1 MEFWKYILLFG
12 TAFLAGLS
20 AFLFKEVPRAT
31 LKTILS
37 FSGAYILG
45 ITVLHLLPDV
55 FMSHQTMIGQWIL
68 AGFFIQLLL
77 EQLSKGIEHGHIH
90 PTHSPNVGFAFQVMA
105 GLCLHSF
112 LEGIPLGAYPNDV
125 LTESHAHNGHVHFFW
140 AIILH
145 ELPASF
151 TLAALLLLSN
161 FKKSLV
167 LICLLIKCSMAPLGA
182 FLSQSMAF
190 DPQLSTIATAV
201 VIGLFLHIATTI
213 LFEADSNQHHQIEWD
228 RLLAIAL
235 GAGLALVS
243 SSF

>member
-1 MEFWKYILLFG
+1 MEYWKYILLFS
-12 TAFLAGLS
+12 TALLAGLS
-20 AFLFKEVPRAT
+20 AFLFKEVPRTT

-55 FMSHQTMIGQWIL
+55 FMSQQAKIGQWIL

-90 PTHSPNVGFAFQVMA
+90 PTHSPNFGFAMQVMA
-105 GLCLHSF
+105 GLSLHSF
-112 LEGIPLGAYPNDV
+112 LEGIPLGAYPDAAV
-125 LTESHAHNGHVHFFW
+125 ASAHSGHGHFFW

-151 TLAALLLLSN
+151 TLVALLLLSN
-161 FKKSLV
+161 FKKQFV
-167 LICLLIKCSMAPLGA
+167 VICLLIKCSMAPLGA
-182 FLSQSMAF
+182 FLAQSMAI
-190 DPQLSTIATAV
+190 DPYYSVIATAV

-213 LFEADSNQHHQIEWD
+213 LFEADSNQHHHIEWD

-235 GAGLALVS
+235 GAGLAVVS
-243 SSF
+243 SAI

>member
-1 MEFWKYILLFG
+1 MEFWKYILLFA
-12 TAFLAGLS
+12 TALLAGLS

-55 FMSHQTMIGQWIL
+55 FRSQQNSVGQWIL

-90 PTHSPNVGFAFQVMA
+90 PTHSPNTGFALQVMA

-112 LEGIPLGAYPNDV
+112 LEGIPLGAYPETAV
-125 LTESHAHNGHVHFFW
+125 LEVHKHTHSGHGHFFW

-151 TLAALLLLSN
+151 TLVALLLLSN
-161 FKKSLV
+161 FKKSMV
-167 LICLLIKCSMAPLGA
+167 FICLLIKCCMAPMGA
-182 FLSQSMAF
+182 FLAQKLAI
-190 DPQLSTIATAV
+190 DPQISVYATAV

-213 LFEADSNQHHQIEWD
+213 LFEADSTQHHTIAWD
-228 RLLAIAL
+228 RLVAIAL
-235 GAGLALVS
+235 GAGMALV
-243 SSF
+243 F

>member
-55 FMSHQTMIGQWIL
+55 FMSQQAMMGQWIL

-90 PTHSPNVGFAFQVMA
+90 PTHSPNVGFAMQVMA

-112 LEGIPLGAYPNDV
+112 LEGIPLGAYPDTH
-125 LTESHAHNGHVHFFW
+125 LSEIGTHSGHGHFFW

-161 FKKSLV
+161 FRKAFV
-167 LICLLIKCSMAPLGA
+167 LICLIIKCSMAPLGA
-182 FLSQSMAF
+182 FLSQSLAF
-190 DPQLSTIATAV
+190 DPQLSTIATAI

-213 LFEADSNQHHQIEWD
+213 LFEADSNQHHKIEWD

-235 GAGLALVS
+235 GAGLALIS